1 MILIQFLGKNLESFS
16 VARQA
21 PAFVLMAN
29 SLYLIF
35 SKKEMSLFVAF
46 IQSFYIFD

>member
-1 MILIQFLGKNLESFS
+1 MILMQFLGKNLESFS
-16 VARQA
+16 VTRQA

-35 SKKEMSLFVAF
+35 SKKKCRYLMPHPKFL
-46 IQSFYIFD
+46 YL